1 MSNKKE
7 RKEKKPK
14 RLSAADL
21 SGLTSSISS
30 KLNKWFQG
38 NGTPIPNSMFCI
50 LFQIF
55 SWIKVQVQCYGRV
68 VCPIMC
74 KLHAVVHN
82 FFLNTAQSFYTVK
95 TNFWWFNFIKCLSEP
110 CQLADMHKTET
121 LELSS
126 LNGMKSFIMC
136 CAQQHF
142 EPRMLRAFSVNTVL
156 SFIINVQVKLIISFS
171 VALCRAQGCVR
182 PRQLH
187 TDGPFMWYP
196 CIPLCFKCI

>member
-82 FFLNTAQSFYTVK
+82 NFFKYSA
-95 TNFWWFNFIKCLSEP
+95 
-110 CQLADMHKTET
+110 
-121 LELSS
+121 ELLYSK
-126 LNGMKSFIMC
+126 N
-136 CAQQHF
+136 
-142 EPRMLRAFSVNTVL
+142 
-156 SFIINVQVKLIISFS
+156 KLLMIQFHQMS
-171 VALCRAQGCVR
+171 Q
-182 PRQLH
+182 
-187 TDGPFMWYP
+187 
-196 CIPLCFKCI
+196 